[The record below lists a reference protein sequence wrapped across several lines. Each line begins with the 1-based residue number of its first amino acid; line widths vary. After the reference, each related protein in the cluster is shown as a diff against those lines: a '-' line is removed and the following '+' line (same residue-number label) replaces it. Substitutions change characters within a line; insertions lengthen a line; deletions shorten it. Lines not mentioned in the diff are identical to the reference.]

1 MPFYIVR
8 NVDDW
13 LIFTVFFH
21 PFMAGKPVRFGYSS
35 RYCDCRIPVLMPF
48 LAALA
53 GKKVNRVW
61 YCISQETWINGLHKK
76 TFGRKV
82 VVLPDPYYS
91 TLDLSR
97 KRENSQL

>member
-48 LAALA
+48 SAALA
-53 GKKVNRVW
+53 GKKVNRVG
-61 YCISQETWINGLHKK
+61 TALVRRPG
-76 TFGRKV
+76 
-82 VVLPDPYYS
+82 
-91 TLDLSR
+91 
-97 KRENSQL
+97 